1 MVVYRIRRGTIM
13 SRTGRF
19 IGAFAV
25 LATLAGCSADETD
38 FQKAAEEAAVEAA
51 ETANPDFTATATC
64 DEPASTDVGTTFEC
78 TVTFN
83 DGVVQPAT
91 AEIVSDSEVRV
102 ETGS

>member
-1 MVVYRIRRGTIM
+1 M

-19 IGAFAV
+19 ISAFAALSM
-25 LATLAGCSADETD
+25 LAACSADETD

-64 DEPASTDVGTTFEC
+64 EEPASTDVGTTFAC

-83 DGVVQPAT
+83 DGEVQPAT
-91 AEIVSDSEVRV
+91 AEIISDSEVEV
-102 ETGS
+102 VTGS